1 MAKGFSAVKAAAA
14 DVERR
19 KNAGSTDFVP
29 KKYLRLP
36 GDGDKAVVRFLE
48 SGEDVVGAWFH
59 QTPPSDNAPYG
70 RLIPCI
76 DQDMET
82 GERVDKDCPGCEE
95 GYKRKFQG
103 VINVLWRDA
112 PIFGEKANG
121 KPDWNNVIG
130 NEDQVVIWQSG
141 VETFEELQVQDEDY
155 GLSTRDFIVRRRGL
169 KLNTKYSINPVDG
182 GPTELSDAD
191 KELIL
196 GKFDLNEVI
205 TPPPYEFWGKSRARN
220 DESEEEVT
228 VSESP
233 FASKRR

>member
-1 MAKGFSAVKAAAA
+1 MAKGFGAVKAAAQ

-19 KNAGSTDFVP
+19 KNSGGDFVT

-48 SGEDVVGAWFH
+48 GGDDVVGAWYH
-59 QTPPSDNAPYG
+59 QTPPTSDRPYG
-70 RLIPCI
+70 MLIPCI

-95 GYKRKFQG
+95 QYKRKFQG
-103 VINVLWRDA
+103 VVNVIWRDA
-112 PIFGEKANG
+112 PVFEEDDNG
-121 KPDWNNVIG
+121 KPNYNKVIG
-130 NEDQVVIWQSG
+130 NKDQVVIWQSG

-155 GLSTRDFIVRRRGL
+155 GLTTREFVVRRRGL

-182 GPTELSDAD
+182 GPTELSDED
-191 KELIL
+191 KKLAE
-196 GKFDLNEVI
+196 GKFDLNEI
-205 TPPPYEFWGKSRARN
+205 ISPPSYETWGKRRVKN
-220 DESEEEVT
+220 EDEQQEVT
-228 VSESP
+228 VNESP